1 MIGKLVKL
9 GREVIS
15 DKHLLGFMMAPWASC
30 NNEKNTKINLDG
42 VNLFADALDG
52 KIAEPGPYIER

>member
-1 MIGKLVKL
+1 VKL

-30 NNEKNTKINLDG
+30 NNDRNTGINLEG
-42 VNLFADALDG
+42 VDLFADALDG
-52 KIAEPGPYIER
+52 KIAEPGPCVIR